1 MNEKLKLA
9 LEKLEQ
15 NPELKAEVTK
25 NPPKTVEEIIAIAAR
40 LGFTLTKDDLKPEG
54 KEMSLEEADQLAG
67 GSKDGLDRTI
77 EDCDLGMAMACI
89 ASAGSSYW
97 SYDL

>member
-15 NPELKAEVTK
+15 NPELKEEVTK

-40 LGFTLTKDDLKPEG
+40 LGVTLTKEELEAEKM
-54 KEMSLEEADQLAG
+54 EMSLEELDQVAG
-67 GSKDGLDRTI
+67 GGKGKDFDTCGV
-77 EDCDLGMAMACI
+77 GMGIVCGVA
-89 ASAGSSYW
+89 AGVAIFHRK
-97 SYDL
+97 

>member
-15 NPELKAEVTK
+15 NPELKDEIMK
-25 NPPKTVEEIIAIAAR
+25 NPPKTAEEIIAIAAR

-67 GSKDGLDRTI
+67 GSKDGLDETI
-77 EDCDLGMAMACI
+77 KDCDVGMAIACI
-89 ASAGSSYW
+89 LSTGSSYW
-97 SYDL
+97 AHDL